1 MERSK
6 MNKIESLHDMN
17 DDDLKKLLY
26 SYQESPS
33 RGKRDEI
40 IMEVI
45 ANILEE
51 RFMAIYSFAK

>member
-1 MERSK
+1 

-33 RGKRDEI
+33 RGIRDEI
-40 IMEVI
+40 IMTNIE
-45 ANILEE
+45 NILEE
-51 RFMAIYSFAK
+51 RFMAIYSIAK